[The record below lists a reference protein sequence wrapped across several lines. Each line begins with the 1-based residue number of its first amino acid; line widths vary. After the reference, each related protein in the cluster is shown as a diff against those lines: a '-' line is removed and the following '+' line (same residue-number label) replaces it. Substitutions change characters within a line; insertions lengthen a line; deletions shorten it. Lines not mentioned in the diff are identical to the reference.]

1 MDNNSRY
8 EELYNYYNSFNNGGC
23 RERQTLY
30 DEYILK
36 DISLT
41 LAMILDEIKSAN
53 RGRGLNED

>member
-8 EELYNYYNSFNNGGC
+8 EELDNYYNSFNNGGC

-53 RGRGLNED
+53 HGRGLNED